1 MRRKLNLISF
11 ALYDAGETL
20 LGALIYSTFFPLFI
34 TKYID
39 PKTYSALYGV
49 AFLISFFLALYL
61 GKLADTKGLRKQ
73 LFVIFSL
80 LTAFSGMSLSLFAN
94 LPYLALLVYCMMAV
108 FHQQALVF
116 YNSMLLSFDSRGLAS
131 GLGVA
136 VGYIS
141 SAIALVF
148 LARLM
153 SVPDVFFQAS
163 FLFALLVLP
172 SLLLL
177 PNPPQRER
185 VEIKEVLKDRKFLL
199 TILAI
204 LSLTEVANTL
214 IAMMGIYLKRVY
226 GFEDTQI
233 YRVIGLSAF
242 GGVVGGMIFGRL
254 TDRWGASKLFPMGFF
269 FWSLFLALLY
279 FTPKHLTLVVGF
291 LAGLSLAHLWT
302 TSRLFVIENFPQ
314 TQVSVRL
321 SFLSLTERIAS
332 TSGLFAWSLLL
343 YLTGDNY
350 RLSALLMIVFP
361 LLGFII
367 FRKSRV
373 VSL

>member
-1 MRRKLNLISF
+1 
-11 ALYDAGETL
+11 
-20 LGALIYSTFFPLFI
+20 
-34 TKYID
+34 
-39 PKTYSALYGV
+39 
-49 AFLISFFLALYL
+49 
-61 GKLADTKGLRKQ
+61 
-73 LFVIFSL
+73 
-80 LTAFSGMSLSLFAN
+80 MSLSLFAN

-233 YRVIGLSAF
+233 YRIIGLSAF
-242 GGVVGGMIFGRL
+242 GGVVGGVVFGKL
-254 TDRWGASKLFPMGFF
+254 ADRWGASKLFPMGFF
-269 FWSLFLALLY
+269 FWSFFLALLY